1 MSSYAKFLKDILANK
16 RKLEEHETVMLTEES
31 SAIIQQKLPPK
42 LKDPG
47 TFTVPCTIGKI
58 NCGKALCDLGASINL
73 MPLSIF
79 QKLNMGEAKATTVS
93 LQLADRSIKYPR
105 GIIEDVLIK
114 VDKFIF
120 PADFIIID
128 MEEDQDIPII
138 LGRPFLATGRAIIN
152 VEEGKLI
159 LRIQDEHVV
168 FNILKTSK
176 NSSTE
181 NYSLKIDAIKAM
193 GNEPSGNTPSEDP
206 PEPGIVNSLL
216 RFEKECHVVETV
228 NYLET
233 QPTVKKPP
241 NFESGSSSTKPS
253 PSLGLIAIEKRYPYL
268 SKKMISKIYKSRLE
282 RMRLLMNN
290 DIPFE
295 IRLIIEAKVRIEGE
309 FTATPTRFL
318 PGLGKSI
325 YAQKRRAKK
334 LGICYKCARWN
345 CEGKCRSLGIPSTNR
360 EDKIQ
365 FIKNGLN
372 KENFDDIKN
381 SLDTH
386 PSGLVHYGIRYL
398 WDKFQPEYERR
409 LGNLTLKDPVCQ
421 FVRKLDGK
429 LLPDS

>member
-1 MSSYAKFLKDILANK
+1 
-16 RKLEEHETVMLTEES
+16 
-31 SAIIQQKLPPK
+31 
-42 LKDPG
+42 
-47 TFTVPCTIGKI
+47 
-58 NCGKALCDLGASINL
+58 
-73 MPLSIF
+73 
-79 QKLNMGEAKATTVS
+79 
-93 LQLADRSIKYPR
+93 
-105 GIIEDVLIK
+105 
-114 VDKFIF
+114 
-120 PADFIIID
+120 

-138 LGRPFLATGRAIIN
+138 LGRPFLATGRAIID

-159 LRIQDEHVV
+159 LRIEDEHVV

-193 GNEPSGNTPSEDP
+193 VNEPSGNTPSEDP

-216 RFEKECHVVETV
+216 SFEKECHVVETV

-253 PSLGLIAIEKRYPYL
+253 PSLELIAIEKRFPYL
-268 SKKMISKIYKSRLE
+268 SKNMILKIYKTRLE

-295 IRLIIEAKVRIEGE
+295 IRFIIEAKVRIEGE

-318 PGLGKSI
+318 PGLGQST
-325 YAQKRRAKK
+325 YAQKRRAKQ
-334 LGICYKCARWN
+334 LGVCYKCARWN
-345 CEGKCRSLGIPSTNR
+345 CEGKCRSLGIPSINR

-365 FIKNGLN
+365 FIKYGLN
-372 KENFDDIKN
+372 KENFDDIEN

-409 LGNLTLKDPVCQ
+409 VGNLTLKDPVCQ

>member
-1 MSSYAKFLKDILANK
+1 
-16 RKLEEHETVMLTEES
+16 MLTEES

-120 PADFIIID
+120 PADFIILD

-138 LGRPFLATGRAIIN
+138 LGRPFLATGRAIID

-159 LRIQDEHVV
+159 LTIQDEHVV

-181 NYSLKIDAIKAM
+181 NYSLKINAIKAM
-193 GNEPSGNTPSEDP
+193 GNEPSGNNPSEDP

-241 NFESGSSSTKPS
+241 NFESGSSSTNPH
-253 PSLGLIAIEKRYPYL
+253 L
-268 SKKMISKIYKSRLE
+268 
-282 RMRLLMNN
+282 
-290 DIPFE
+290 
-295 IRLIIEAKVRIEGE
+295 
-309 FTATPTRFL
+309 
-318 PGLGKSI
+318 
-325 YAQKRRAKK
+325 
-334 LGICYKCARWN
+334 
-345 CEGKCRSLGIPSTNR
+345 
-360 EDKIQ
+360 
-365 FIKNGLN
+365 
-372 KENFDDIKN
+372 
-381 SLDTH
+381 
-386 PSGLVHYGIRYL
+386 L
-398 WDKFQPEYERR
+398 WD
-409 LGNLTLKDPVCQ
+409 
-421 FVRKLDGK
+421 
-429 LLPDS
+429 LLQ